1 MCEMWKGENGREM
14 VKTGVCE
21 EVGNVVPSE
30 AEGARGG
37 GGGEGTDHGAVSI
50 EQVEGETKDHSS
62 STHAFGF

>member
-1 MCEMWKGENGREM
+1 M
-14 VKTGVCE
+14 VKTGACE